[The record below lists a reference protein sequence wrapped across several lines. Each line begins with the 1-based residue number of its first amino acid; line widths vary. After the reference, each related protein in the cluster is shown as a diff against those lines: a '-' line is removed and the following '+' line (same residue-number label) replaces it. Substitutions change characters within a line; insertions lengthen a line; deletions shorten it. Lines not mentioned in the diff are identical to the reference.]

1 MAPHASEHVPSA
13 ASGVVRSRKAEHL
26 EIATDD
32 AVETRTG
39 PGWSDVRL
47 VHEALPELDLD
58 EVDLTTELLGRSL
71 AAPLVIA
78 GMTGGHPD
86 AVRVNAVLARAA
98 ERHGLAVGVGSQR
111 AALLDPSLEP
121 TYAVVRELAPTA
133 FVIGNIG
140 AAQLIEQGDT
150 PALGPDALRR
160 AVAMIDADA
169 LALHLNPLEESVQPE
184 GDRCTRGIAAATAE
198 LVETVDVPVI
208 AKETGAGMARS
219 TATRLAAAGVAALD
233 VGGLG
238 GTSFARV
245 ERIRAERQ
253 RERRGI
259 DLGEDLGE
267 WGIPT
272 AVSIVGAR
280 AAGLPLI
287 ATGGIRTGLDAAKAI
302 ALGATAVG
310 VARPLL
316 LAALE
321 GDAAVDAWIERFL
334 VTLRT
339 ALQLTGCRTPAEL
352 RRRPLVV
359 TGTTRMWLDDLGYD
373 RGRSAMTGEE
383 GR

>member
-1 MAPHASEHVPSA
+1 
-13 ASGVVRSRKAEHL
+13 
-26 EIATDD
+26 
-32 AVETRTG
+32 
-39 PGWSDVRL
+39 
-47 VHEALPELDLD
+47 LPELDLD

-198 LVETVDVPVI
+198 LVE
-208 AKETGAGMARS
+208 
-219 TATRLAAAGVAALD
+219 
-233 VGGLG
+233 
-238 GTSFARV
+238 
-245 ERIRAERQ
+245 
-253 RERRGI
+253 
-259 DLGEDLGE
+259 
-267 WGIPT
+267 
-272 AVSIVGAR
+272 
-280 AAGLPLI
+280 
-287 ATGGIRTGLDAAKAI
+287 
-302 ALGATAVG
+302 
-310 VARPLL
+310 
-316 LAALE
+316 
-321 GDAAVDAWIERFL
+321 
-334 VTLRT
+334 
-339 ALQLTGCRTPAEL
+339 
-352 RRRPLVV
+352 
-359 TGTTRMWLDDLGYD
+359 
-373 RGRSAMTGEE
+373 
-383 GR
+383 